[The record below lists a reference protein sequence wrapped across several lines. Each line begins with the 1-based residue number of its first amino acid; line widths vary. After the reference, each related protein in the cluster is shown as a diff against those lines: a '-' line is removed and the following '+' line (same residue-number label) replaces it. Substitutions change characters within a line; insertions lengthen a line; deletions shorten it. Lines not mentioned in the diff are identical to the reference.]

1 MNFLNRLSILQLT
14 IVGVAI
20 LTASLAFLVIKDIS
34 RSFSMKAN
42 AELDIQLISLLDSIE
57 KVAHNHAVERGL
69 TAGYLGKPS
78 SEAKQKVDAQRIK
91 ANEAVD
97 HMLVLMENEWPSEIH
112 VIDKLRALQGQ
123 IGKKTNIRGEVD
135 RNFGQNAF
143 VYYSRLNAM
152 ALNAANSLMLSV
164 NDPNSKED
172 LAHALLFA
180 QLKER
185 MGQLRGKANGV
196 LAKQQINGAL
206 KEELATYYNEIQ
218 YVSEKLNYSL
228 TGEFKDDF
236 QSVMNSSDTQRIDQI
251 AEELLAEDT
260 NFTSLPSNSQ
270 WFAMATQQIGQIKGL
285 LDRKWNKIKE
295 EAADKQ
301 ASEDRM
307 LVANIVIVVL
317 VIVTLIIIYR
327 TLFAI
332 LSRQLQKLTDNL
344 NKIADNGD
352 LTIDVSLRSDNE
364 LGSISRSVNKTI
376 LALKDLI
383 SGLDQSIATSSRL
396 SSELD
401 TSSSSMLQDA
411 GETQQKAMSI
421 ASAIE
426 EMAATSGEIARSSI
440 DTLEASKGLDTLALE
455 AQSANDDIRKAMEQL
470 RDDMQEVESNAGAM
484 EQQVSEISSILE
496 TINTLSD
503 QTNLLA
509 LNAAIEA
516 ARAGE
521 HGRGFA
527 VVADEVR
534 KLAQGSRESSDKIS
548 SLLSTLQDASIIVV
562 KGISKNT
569 EAARNSVAV
578 TEVGE
583 TTAKQV
589 QQAASNV
596 EQMANSMSAA
606 AEQQSTTAS
615 QVAQDIL
622 GVQDAASHEVEIARA
637 LKELSDN
644 MQANNAVLQL
654 TMDNFKIE

>member
-1 MNFLNRLSILQLT
+1 M
-14 IVGVAI
+14 
-20 LTASLAFLVIKDIS
+20 
-34 RSFSMKAN
+34 
-42 AELDIQLISLLDSIE
+42 
-57 KVAHNHAVERGL
+57 H
-69 TAGYLGKPS
+69 
-78 SEAKQKVDAQRIK
+78 
-91 ANEAVD
+91 
-97 HMLVLMENEWPSEIH
+97 
-112 VIDKLRALQGQ
+112 
-123 IGKKTNIRGEVD
+123 
-135 RNFGQNAF
+135 
-143 VYYSRLNAM
+143 
-152 ALNAANSLMLSV
+152 
-164 NDPNSKED
+164 
-172 LAHALLFA
+172 
-180 QLKER
+180 
-185 MGQLRGKANGV
+185 
-196 LAKQQINGAL
+196 
-206 KEELATYYNEIQ
+206 
-218 YVSEKLNYSL
+218 
-228 TGEFKDDF
+228 
-236 QSVMNSSDTQRIDQI
+236 
-251 AEELLAEDT
+251 
-260 NFTSLPSNSQ
+260 
-270 WFAMATQQIGQIKGL
+270 
-285 LDRKWNKIKE
+285 
-295 EAADKQ
+295 
-301 ASEDRM
+301 
-307 LVANIVIVVL
+307 
-317 VIVTLIIIYR
+317 
-327 TLFAI
+327 
-332 LSRQLQKLTDNL
+332 
-344 NKIADNGD
+344 
-352 LTIDVSLRSDNE
+352 
-364 LGSISRSVNKTI
+364 
-376 LALKDLI
+376 
-383 SGLDQSIATSSRL
+383 QSIAASSRL

-401 TSSSSMLQDA
+401 SSSSSMLTDD
-411 GETQQKAMSI
+411 GEPQQKAMSI

>member
-14 IVGVAI
+14 IVGVGI
-20 LTASLAFLVIKDIS
+20 LTASLAFLVVKDIN
-34 RSFSMKAN
+34 RSFNEKGD
-42 AELDIQLISLLDSIE
+42 AELDIRLIDLLDSIE
-57 KVAHNHAVERGL
+57 KIAHNHAVERGL
-69 TAGYLGKPS
+69 TAGYLGNPN
-78 SEAKQKVDAQRIK
+78 SEAKQKVDNQRTK
-91 ANEAVD
+91 ANTAVD
-97 HMLVLMENEWPSEIH
+97 SMVLLLEQDWPSELK
-112 VIDKLRALQGQ
+112 VQEKLRALQGQ
-123 IGKKTNIRGEVD
+123 ISRKSNIRGEVD
-135 RNFGQNAF
+135 RTIGKNAF
-143 VYYSRLNAM
+143 TYYSRLNAM

-164 NDPNSKED
+164 NDPDSKED

-196 LAKQQINGAL
+196 LARQQINGAL
-206 KEELATYYNEIQ
+206 KEELATYFNEIQ

-236 QSVMNSSDTQRIDQI
+236 QSVMNSSDAQRIKQI

-260 NFTSLPSNSQ
+260 NFTSLPDNSQ
-270 WFAMATQQIGQIKGL
+270 WFAMATQQIGQVKGL
-285 LDRKWNKIKE
+285 LDKKWTKIKA
-295 EAADKQ
+295 EANDKS
-301 ASEDRM
+301 AYEDTM
-307 LVANIVIVVL
+307 LVTNIAIIVF
-317 VIVTLIIIYR
+317 VIVTLVVIYR

-332 LSRQLQKLTDNL
+332 LSRQLQRLTDNL

-383 SGLDQSIATSSRL
+383 SGLDQSIAASSRL

-401 TSSSSMLQDA
+401 SSSSSMLSDA

-440 DTLEASKGLDTLALE
+440 ETLEASKGLDTLALE
-455 AQSANDDIRKAMEQL
+455 AQNANDDIRKAMEQL

-548 SLLSTLQDASIIVV
+548 SLLSTLQDASIVVV

-569 EAARNSVAV
+569 EAARHSVAV

-583 TTAKQV
+583 ATAKQV
-589 QQAASNV
+589 QEAASNV

-622 GVQDAASHEVEIARA
+622 GVQDAASHEVDIARG
-637 LKELSDN
+637 LKELSDK
-644 MQANNAVLQL
+644 MQANNDVLQL

>member
-1 MNFLNRLSILQLT
+1 MKFLNRFSILQLT
-14 IVGVAI
+14 IVGVGI

-34 RSFSMKAN
+34 RSFSEKAD
-42 AELDIQLISLLDSIE
+42 ADIDIQLISLLDSIE
-57 KVAHNHAVERGL
+57 KIAHNHAVERGL
-69 TAGYLGKPS
+69 TAGYLGNPTP
-78 SEAKQKVDAQRIK
+78 EAKQKVNGQRGKADA
-91 ANEAVD
+91 AVD
-97 HMLVLMENEWPSEIH
+97 NMRSLLDDEWPDELK

-123 IGKKTNIRGEVD
+123 IGRKAMIRGEVD
-135 RNFGQNAF
+135 QTNGKNAF
-143 VYYSRLNAM
+143 TYYSRLNAM
-152 ALNAANSLMLSV
+152 ALNAANALMLSV
-164 NDPNSKED
+164 NDPDSKED

-196 LAKQQINGAL
+196 LARRQINGAL
-206 KEELATYYNEIQ
+206 KEELATYFNEIK

-236 QSVMNSSDTQRIDQI
+236 QTIINSTDTQRINQI
-251 AEELLAEDT
+251 AEQLLSEDT
-260 NFTSLPSNSQ
+260 NFDTLPASSE
-270 WFAMATQQIGQIKGL
+270 WFGMATAQIGKVKGL
-285 LDRKWNKIKE
+285 LDLKWAKIKQE
-295 EAADKQ
+295 
-301 ASEDRM
+301 SEDKRAYEDKM
-307 LVANIVIVVL
+307 LMLNVFLVTFVI
-317 VIVTLIIIYR
+317 ITLIIIYR

-383 SGLDQSIATSSRL
+383 SGLDQSIAASSRL
-396 SSELD
+396 SQELD
-401 TSSSSMLQDA
+401 TSSTSMLQDA

-426 EMAATSGEIARSSI
+426 EMAATSSEIARSSI
-440 DTLEASKGLDTLALE
+440 ETLDASKGLDSLAMDAL
-455 AQSANDDIRKAMEQL
+455 AANDDIRKAMEQL
-470 RDDMQEVESNAGAM
+470 RDDMQEVEANAGAM

-548 SLLSTLQDASIIVV
+548 SLLSTLQEASIVVV

-569 EAARNSVAV
+569 EAARNSVSV

-583 TTAKQV
+583 ATAKQV
-589 QQAASNV
+589 QHAASNV

-606 AEQQSTTAS
+606 AEEQSTTAS

-622 GVQDAASHEVEIARA
+622 GVQEAASHEVDIAKG
-637 LKELSDN
+637 LKELSDK
-644 MQANNAVLQL
+644 MQANNDVLQL

>member
-135 RNFGQNAF
+135 RNIGQNAF

-164 NDPNSKED
+164 NDPHSKED

>member
-14 IVGVAI
+14 IVGVGI
-20 LTASLAFLVIKDIS
+20 LTASLAFLVVKDIN
-34 RSFSMKAN
+34 RSFNEKGD
-42 AELDIQLISLLDSIE
+42 AELDIRLIDLLDSIE
-57 KVAHNHAVERGL
+57 KIAHNHAVERGL
-69 TAGYLGKPS
+69 TAGYLGNPN
-78 SEAKQKVDAQRIK
+78 SEAKQKVDNQRTK
-91 ANEAVD
+91 ANTAVD
-97 HMLVLMENEWPSEIH
+97 SMVLLLEQSWPSELK
-112 VIDKLRALQGQ
+112 VQEKLRALQGQ
-123 IGKKTNIRGEVD
+123 ISRKSNIRGEVD
-135 RNFGQNAF
+135 RTIGKNAF
-143 VYYSRLNAM
+143 TYYSRLNAM

-164 NDPNSKED
+164 NDPDSKAD

-196 LAKQQINGAL
+196 LARQQINGAL
-206 KEELATYYNEIQ
+206 KEELATYFNEIQ

-236 QSVMNSSDTQRIDQI
+236 QSVMNSSDAQRIKQI

-260 NFTSLPSNSQ
+260 NFTSLPNNNQ
-270 WFAMATQQIGQIKGL
+270 WFAMATQQIGQVKGL
-285 LDRKWNKIKE
+285 LDKKWTKIKA
-295 EAADKQ
+295 EANDKS
-301 ASEDRM
+301 AYEDTM
-307 LVANIVIVVL
+307 LVTNIAIIAF
-317 VIVTLIIIYR
+317 VIVTLIVIYR

-332 LSRQLQKLTDNL
+332 LSRQLQRLTDNL

-352 LTIDVSLRSDNE
+352 LTIDVSLRADNE

-411 GETQQKAMSI
+411 GETQRKAMSI

-622 GVQDAASHEVEIARA
+622 GVQDAASHEVEIAKA

>member
-135 RNFGQNAF
+135 RNIGQNAF

>member
-14 IVGVAI
+14 IVGVGI
-20 LTASLAFLVIKDIS
+20 LTASLAFLVVKDIN
-34 RSFSMKAN
+34 RSFNEKGD
-42 AELDIQLISLLDSIE
+42 AELDIRLIDLLDSIE
-57 KVAHNHAVERGL
+57 KIAHNHAVERGL
-69 TAGYLGKPS
+69 TAGYLGNPN
-78 SEAKQKVDAQRIK
+78 SEAKQKVDNQRTK
-91 ANEAVD
+91 ANTAVD
-97 HMLVLMENEWPSEIH
+97 SMVLLLEQDWPSELK
-112 VIDKLRALQGQ
+112 VREKLRALQGQ
-123 IGKKTNIRGEVD
+123 ISRKSNIRGEVD
-135 RNFGQNAF
+135 RTIGKNAF
-143 VYYSRLNAM
+143 TYYSRLNAM

-164 NDPNSKED
+164 NDPDSKAD

-196 LAKQQINGAL
+196 LARQQINGAL
-206 KEELATYYNEIQ
+206 KEELATYFNEIQ

-236 QSVMNSSDTQRIDQI
+236 QSIMNSSDAQRIKQI

-260 NFTSLPSNSQ
+260 NFTSLPNNSQ
-270 WFAMATQQIGQIKGL
+270 WFAMATQQIGQVKGL
-285 LDRKWNKIKE
+285 LDKKWKKIKA
-295 EAADKQ
+295 EANDKS
-301 ASEDRM
+301 AYEDTM
-307 LVANIVIVVL
+307 LVTNIAIIAF
-317 VIVTLIIIYR
+317 VIVTLVVIYR

-332 LSRQLQKLTDNL
+332 LSRQLQRLTDNL

-352 LTIDVSLRSDNE
+352 LTIDVSLRADNE

-396 SSELD
+396 STELD

-440 DTLEASKGLDTLALE
+440 DTLEASKGLDTLAFE

-615 QVAQDIL
+615 LVAQDIL